1 MCLDTHSGV
10 HSLALSS
17 DLGRNAQGERDEQ
30 DWELRT
36 EAPPLIS

>member
-1 MCLDTHSGV
+1 MCLDTHPGV
-10 HSLALSS
+10 YSLALSS

-30 DWELRT
+30 DWGWRK